1 MDYSKAKIY
10 QLVNDITD
18 DIYVGSTCQKLSK
31 RMAEHRASM
40 RSSRDNHIKL
50 YQKMNEIGLEHFRI
64 ELIKECPCEN
74 IEQLRAIEGKYI
86 REIGT
91 LNSHLAGRT
100 SSDYKK
106 ELKERYIYQH
116 TKITEKTTEIYKMK
130 RTEYITMKRAK
141 QYVLSID
148 SVTMK

>member
-1 MDYSKAKIY
+1 
-10 QLVNDITD
+10 
-18 DIYVGSTCQKLSK
+18 
-31 RMAEHRASM
+31 M

-50 YQKMNEIGLEHFRI
+50 YQKMNVKGLEHFRI

-106 ELKERYIYQH
+106 EF
-116 TKITEKTTEIYKMK
+116 
-130 RTEYITMKRAK
+130 
-141 QYVLSID
+141 
-148 SVTMK
+148 